1 MDADGRTRP
10 DAVFGHM
17 GLGGS
22 AALCDRENNISVALA
37 VNRLSMENQTL
48 IARVMNIVDEHFDLG
63 SFSISPDGDGL

>member
-1 MDADGRTRP
+1 MRP

-22 AALCDRENNISVALA
+22 VALCDRENNVSVALT
-37 VNRLSMENQTL
+37 VNRLSLENQDL

-63 SFSISPDGDGL
+63 TFNISPDAALPSL